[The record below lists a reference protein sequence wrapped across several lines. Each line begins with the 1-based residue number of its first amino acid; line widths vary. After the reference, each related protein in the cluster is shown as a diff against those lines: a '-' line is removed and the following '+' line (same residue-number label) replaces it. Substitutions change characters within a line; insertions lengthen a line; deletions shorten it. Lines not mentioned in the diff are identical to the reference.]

1 MKRKQIVICDSNEVY
16 ARRLQDYIGQQ
27 KMLSCKPEFY
37 TDEKRFLQYIQ
48 SLNAP
53 ICVVSEDWL
62 TQDDFQKVL
71 EETAEQIVILSE
83 EDNGADHSICR
94 YRSADD
100 FIKCLYELVNVKEYF
115 TSEGMGIK
123 RTKLI
128 GVYTPIGRCL
138 QTSFSLVL
146 GQMLAAKQKV
156 LYLNFESY
164 SGFTQMMQKNFSAD
178 MADLLYFLKNLSQDF
193 SQQFNNMKENING
206 LDYIPPAFSY
216 MDISQV
222 LPDEWVHFLK
232 ALEELGEYEYIILD
246 LTDYVQGLYRILRS
260 CTYVYTITRN
270 EGMALSKLEH
280 YENVLREL
288 SYEDVLE
295 KTKKC
300 NFPIFRQLPMHAEDL
315 IYSELAEYV
324 RKVIRED
331 FSNDG

>member
-16 ARRLQDYIGQQ
+16 ARRLQDYMSQH
-27 KMLSCKPEFY
+27 KMMGCKPEFY
-37 TDEKRFLQYIQ
+37 TDGKRFLEYVQG
-48 SLNAP
+48 LNAP
-53 ICVVSEDWL
+53 VCIVSEDWL
-62 TQDDFQKVL
+62 GQDDFRTTL
-71 EETAEQIVILSE
+71 EKCAEQIFILSE
-83 EDNGADHSICR
+83 TDTGADNSIYR

-100 FIKCLYELVNVKEYF
+100 FMKCLYESGNIKEYF
-115 TSEGMGIK
+115 KSDGMGIK
-123 RTKLI
+123 HTKLI

-146 GQMLAAKQKV
+146 GQMLASKHKV

-193 SQQFNNMKENING
+193 SQQFTNMKENING

-222 LPDEWVHFLK
+222 LPDEWVRFLT

-246 LTDYVQGLYRILRS
+246 LTDYVQGLYQILRS

-300 NFPIFRQLPMHAEDL
+300 SFPVFRQLPMHAEDL

-331 FSNDG
+331 FSYDG